1 MTPQAQRFNE
11 GISEESGHGYSLKDS
26 NIFCGSLNFFLFSN
40 EIGNLEGIQGAEGKI
55 NVFIIVILAN
65 GPDRVSQGLCPT
77 AVGSDANQFRLVVFD
92 VLSDDLVVGEFFQF
106 FIVDKSDLER

>member
-1 MTPQAQRFNE
+1 M
-11 GISEESGHGYSLKDS
+11 
-26 NIFCGSLNFFLFSN
+26 FSN
-40 EIGNLEGIQGAEGKI
+40 EIGNLKGIQGAEGKI

-65 GPDRVSQGLCPT
+65 GPDRVSEGLCPT

-106 FIVDKSDLER
+106 FIVDESDLER